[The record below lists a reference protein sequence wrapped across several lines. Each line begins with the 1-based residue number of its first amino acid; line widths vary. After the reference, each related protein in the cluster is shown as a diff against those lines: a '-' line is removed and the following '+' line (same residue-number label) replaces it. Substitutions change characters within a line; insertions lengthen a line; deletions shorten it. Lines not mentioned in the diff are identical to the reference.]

1 MTALRQIPVR
11 VAGDWQPVAYVGHV
25 EWHGTATADEPIT
38 ALALIRTESET
49 QWSRVGHA
57 GTGELS
63 IKLSV
68 RPGVQETRHDVYIWL
83 TVQPSGV
90 PSGSGMAHV
99 QAHVRLASASPFMFA
114 LDHITTG
121 VTSWFARP
129 WAAEDVRLGAL
140 FIAEADT
147 RSARNNLWHLR
158 KGIVGPDEPLTA
170 ALAYGR
176 TGKFVSR
183 E

>member
-11 VAGDWQPVAYVGHV
+11 MAGDWQPVAYVGH
-25 EWHGTATADEPIT
+25 EWQGTATADEPIT

-63 IKLSV
+63 LKLSL
-68 RPGVQETRHDVYIWL
+68 RPGVQETRHYVYIWL

-90 PSGSGMAHV
+90 LGGSGMAHL
-99 QAHVRLASASPFMFA
+99 QARARLTSTAPFLFA

-121 VTSWFARP
+121 VASWFAHP
-129 WAAEDVRLGAL
+129 SAAEDVRLGAL
-140 FIAEADT
+140 FVAEADT
-147 RSARNNLWHLR
+147 RSARNKLWHLR
-158 KGIVGPDEPLTA
+158 KGIVGPDETLTA

-176 TGKFVSR
+176 TGKFVSQK
-183 E
+183 